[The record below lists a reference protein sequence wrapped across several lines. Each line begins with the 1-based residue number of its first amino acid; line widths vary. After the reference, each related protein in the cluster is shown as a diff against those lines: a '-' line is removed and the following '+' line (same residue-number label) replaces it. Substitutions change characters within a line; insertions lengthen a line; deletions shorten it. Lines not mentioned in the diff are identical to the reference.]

1 MFDGIGQ
8 RVVCAWFPRLAS
20 DRALRLRPVEGPF
33 ALTLKQN
40 NANRLYCLN
49 KAAEQQGLHR
59 GMAYSD
65 ARAFCPDLQSRPADL
80 AGDEAFLQVLHRWAL
95 RYCPWVGF
103 DGLDGGPNGSQAS
116 APDLPSNGLLLSITG
131 SAHLFGG
138 EVALLEDMYQS
149 LAAAGFSLRLG
160 LADTR
165 GAAWALAHYR
175 PYTGAKP
182 VHSSEL
188 LQGLAEPGQSL
199 QALASLPVA
208 ALRLDEKTVVAL
220 QRLGLRTIGS
230 LAAAPRAP
238 LARRF
243 GPGLHLQLDRALGEM
258 PEPVNAKAEPPHY
271 GVRLTLPEPIGL
283 SDDVKAGTLRL
294 LERLCEK
301 LKAQEA
307 GARRL
312 CLTLR
317 RVDQA
322 SQQVELKLARPMR
335 EPQPILTLF
344 ERGIDTVEAG
354 YGIDQLRLEAVAVE
368 PLPSQQASYF
378 VGGRKKEQ
386 LDDLISRLGTRIGLE
401 NIQRFVPTDTHIP
414 ERSFRLAPAALTE
427 VPASAQTPSW
437 QNTALGPLDHPRPL
451 RIFPAEP
458 IEAQG
463 NRPPARFRWR
473 RMALSTARAVGPER
487 IAPEWW
493 HEDSN
498 WQTGLRDYWRVETQ
512 QGRRLWLYYTPQNPG
527 WFVQGEFA

>member
-8 RVVCAWFPRLAS
+8 RVVCAWFPRLGS
-20 DRALRLRPVEGPF
+20 DRALRLHPFDGPF

-49 KAAEQQGLHR
+49 AAAEQQGLHR

-103 DGLDGGPNGSQAS
+103 DGPDGLA
-116 APDLPSNGLLLSITG
+116 LSVTG
-131 SAHLFGG
+131 SAHLVGG
-138 EVALLEDMYQS
+138 EIALLDDMQQS
-149 LAAAGFSLRLG
+149 LADAGFSVRLG

-175 PYTGAKP
+175 AYAGPDKP
-182 VHSSEL
+182 S
-188 LQGLAEPGQSL
+188 GFAAPGQSL
-199 QALASLPVA
+199 QALGDLPIA
-208 ALRLDEKTVVAL
+208 ALRLEEKTIVAL

-230 LAAAPRAP
+230 LASKPRGP

-243 GPGLHLQLDRALGEM
+243 GPDLHLRLDQALGDM
-258 PEPVNAKAEPPHY
+258 PEPVNPKAEPPHY

-283 SDDVKAGTLRL
+283 AQDVMAGTLRL

-322 SQQVELKLARPMR
+322 NQQVELKLARPMR
-335 EPQPILTLF
+335 DPQRILALF
-344 ERGIDTVEAG
+344 ERGVGAVEAG

-368 PLPSQQASYF
+368 DLPTEQASYF

-401 NIQRFVPTDTHIP
+401 NIQRFVPSDTHIP
-414 ERSFRLAPAALTE
+414 ERSFHRVPAAHPLSTLPTWPA
-427 VPASAQTPSW
+427 VPSSGAD
-437 QNTALGPLDHPRPL
+437 GHPRPL
-451 RIFPAEP
+451 RLFTAEP
-458 IEAQG
+458 IEASG

-473 RMALSTARAVGPER
+473 RMALTTARAIGPER

-493 HEDSN
+493 HEDNN
-498 WQTGLRDYWRVETQ
+498 WRTGLRDYWRVETQ